1 MKHTFLS
8 GESPPNDTESFI
20 CVATED
26 LAFIVLKKTTDKNEW
41 TIINKVLNA
50 HTRDITQILI
60 LSDFCTRLVF
70 VSLGLD
76 GLIKMYSDE
85 GEEKTNTYA
94 NGMILNGCIMPS
106 L

>member
-8 GESPPNDTESFI
+8 GESPPTDSESFI

-26 LAFIVLKKTTDKNEW
+26 LAFIIMKKGAEDKSW
-41 TIINKVLNA
+41 TQVSKIVNA
-50 HTRDITQILI
+50 HTKDITQILI

-85 GEEKTNTYA
+85 GEEK
-94 NGMILNGCIMPS
+94 
-106 L
+106 